1 LKKDPGRCEVPEKTP
16 SALGLALTYLR
27 SKRGWSKKQLAN
39 ALGMGDRSLLSRYE
53 RGDQLTRE
61 RLDALVA
68 PLGYPPEAVEVLR
81 FAERLISLG
90 DEGGSLGV
98 AAMAAGWTAA
108 ELVLEDLVRRKEAEQ
123 AEAARR
129 EAEESWTALKRASRE
144 DRRAL
149 VADFPEFRSLALA
162 SRVCAASLR
171 AAPHDAREA
180 LELADLALSIAERAL
195 GEEGLRSRAQ
205 AYCWAH
211 VGNARRVA
219 NDLDGAEE
227 AFTRAWS
234 LWGAEA
240 ESELFP
246 EWQLLSLE
254 ASLLRDQRRLR
265 EALDLLDRARAV
277 CGGGTAATARI
288 LLKKAPVLDML
299 GDSEGALAV
308 SAEAAP
314 LIETIGDSD
323 LLWRLQFN
331 MVVDLCHLKRYAEA
345 EALLPRVRKLVVEQ
359 ANELDLLRLV
369 WLAAKVEAG
378 QGRTKEAISRLEQVR
393 KDFAARELPYDAAL
407 ASLDLAVLWL
417 QAGRTAEVKT
427 LAIAMGWIFKAK
439 GIQGEALAALR
450 LFCEAARQEGAT
462 VELARKVIARIE
474 QARRSAPP
482 PERPR

>member
-1 LKKDPGRCEVPEKTP
+1 VPEKTP

-27 SKRGWSKKQLAN
+27 SRRGWSKKRLADV
-39 ALGMGDRSLLSRYE
+39 LGMGDRSLLSRYE

-61 RLDALVA
+61 RLDALVT

-90 DEGGSLGV
+90 ERGGGLGV
-98 AAMAAGWTAA
+98 AAMAVGWSAA
-108 ELVLEDLVRRKEAEQ
+108 ELVFEDLVRRKEAEE
-123 AEAARR
+123 AEDARR
-129 EAEESWTALKRASRE
+129 KAEESWAALKRASRE

-180 LELADLALSIAERAL
+180 LELADLALSIAERAP

-219 NDLDGAEE
+219 NDHEGAEE
-227 AFTRAWS
+227 AFSRAWS
-234 LWGAEA
+234 LWRTDTEAGA
-240 ESELFP
+240 ELFP

-254 ASLLRDQRRLR
+254 ASLRRAQRRLP
-265 EALDLLDRARAV
+265 EALDLLDRARAS
-277 CGGGTAATARI
+277 CGGEAIAIARI
-288 LLKKAPVLDML
+288 LLNKETVLDLL
-299 GDSEGALAV
+299 GDLEGALAV
-308 SAEAAP
+308 LAEASP
-314 LIETIGDSD
+314 LIEATGDSD
-323 LLWRLQFN
+323 LLLRLRFN
-331 MVVDLCHLKRYAEA
+331 MAVDLCHLRRYTEA
-345 EALLPRVRKLVVEQ
+345 ATLLPRVRELAIER
-359 ANELDLLRLV
+359 ANELDLLRV
-369 WLAAKVEAG
+369 SWLEARVEVG
-378 QGRTKEAISRLEQVR
+378 KGRTEEAIALLEQVR
-393 KDFAARELPYDAAL
+393 RDFAARELPYDAAL

-417 QAGRTAEVKT
+417 QTGRTAEVKT
-427 LAIAMGWIFKAK
+427 LAVAMGWIFKAK

-462 VELARKVIARIE
+462 VELARKVIAQIE